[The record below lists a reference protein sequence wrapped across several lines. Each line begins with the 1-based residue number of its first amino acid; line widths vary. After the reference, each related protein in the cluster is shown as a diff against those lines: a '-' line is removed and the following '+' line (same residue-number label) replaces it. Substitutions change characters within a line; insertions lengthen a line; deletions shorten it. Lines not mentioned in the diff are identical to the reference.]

1 MSSFFSTHYN
11 KDSNH
16 HAYLIEG
23 SHEEV
28 WADLKSYL
36 EEMGIKTEGN
46 PDFSFMLFDTFK
58 IDDARNIK
66 SFSNEKSFASSED
79 KTNNKKILVV
89 SANNFLQEAQNTLLK
104 MFEEPNPDSHFF
116 LITPDKNLLLKTLQS
131 RFYSI
136 SYPRNSS
143 THFSQDALEFIKMNI
158 NQRIN
163 FLKENFTAKDDE
175 EGELSSRTRAALFLN
190 SLEETLNNKIFK
202 KENQN
207 YPTKIFDQIFTAR
220 EYLRQN
226 GTSPKGLL
234 EGVALSMPEL

>member
-1 MSSFFSTHYN
+1 MSSFLSLHYN
-11 KDSNH
+11 KDSTH

-28 WADLKSYL
+28 WSDLKSVL

-46 PDFSFMLFDTFK
+46 PDFSFLVFDTFK

-66 SFSNEKSFASSED
+66 SFSSEKSFASNEGPKRS
-79 KTNNKKILVV
+79 KKVLVV

-104 MFEEPNPDSHFF
+104 MFEEPNQDSHFF

-136 SYPRNSS
+136 SYPRGSS
-143 THFSQDALEFIKMNI
+143 DYTKEVEDFIKMNI
-158 NQRIN
+158 RERLDFIKDN
-163 FLKENFTAKDDE
+163 FVSKDDE
-175 EGELSSRTRAALFLN
+175 EGELSSRTRASLFLN
-190 SLEETLNNKIFK
+190 SLEEVLSDKVLK
-202 KENQN
+202 KENKN
-207 YPTKIFDQIFTAR
+207 YKTEPFEQIFTAR

-226 GTSPKGLL
+226 GTSPKSLL
-234 EGVALSMPEL
+234 EGVALSMPEF